1 MISGRMLRFIGAA
14 SVPVFIA
21 LVIIVRIPNLRGSF
35 EIPFLVPIL
44 NTALTGVV
52 SFIIAYFSAKS
63 FISTGLHT
71 LLLLGCGILMYGFTS
86 SIAGWLGVINDGT
99 NALMTVQNTGALI
112 ASTLHF
118 AGAALIL
125 RKAPLVTP
133 KHKTLRIT
141 VEYLSVIIFTV
152 IFATACLEGVIPP
165 FYIAETGP
173 TLLRRWVLG
182 TASILFSLSSIL
194 FMKSYFASK
203 STLLYW
209 YSLGLAMISV
219 ALCSF
224 YLQHTVGDALGW
236 TGRTAQ
242 YVGSLHIFVAVLTTI
257 KPQNNTTNRG
267 GHA

>member
-21 LVIIVRIPNLRGSF
+21 LIIIIRILAPKVSF
-35 EIPFLVPIL
+35 EIPFLIPIL
-44 NTALTGVV
+44 NTALTGVA
-52 SFIIAYFSAKS
+52 SLIIAYFSARS
-63 FISTGLHT
+63 YTSSGFYT
-71 LLLLGCGILMYGFTS
+71 LLLLGCGTLMYGLTS
-86 SIAGWLGVINDGT
+86 SIGGWLEVT
-99 NALMTVQNTGALI
+99 NGGSNTLMAVQNTGAFI
-112 ASTLHF
+112 ASILHLAC
-118 AGAALIL
+118 AGLTL
-125 RKAPLVTP
+125 RKTSLVTS
-133 KHKTLRIT
+133 KHRALRIA
-141 VEYLSVIIFTV
+141 VDYLIIIIFAV
-152 IFATACLEGVIPP
+152 VFAAACLEGMVPP
-165 FYIAETGP
+165 FYIGETGP

-224 YLQHTVGDALGW
+224 YLQHTVGDAFGW

-242 YVGSLHIFVAVLTTI
+242 YVGSLHLFVAVLTTL
-257 KPQNNTTNRG
+257 KRQNNTTNRG